1 MAQEKWRTMNKKN
14 QNHFLDNGGTLLI
27 MTAGILWATMG
38 IFVRQLT
45 AYGLTSIQISCLRL
59 TVAAVFYVV
68 IMLFQNPSGFRINW
82 RDIPLFFSLGLCGLA
97 IVTCTNFTAIQMMS
111 MSVASI
117 LMYTSPIWVMLMSIL
132 FFHEKVTRRK
142 LGALIIA
149 FMGCILVSGSGGGLV
164 TPVGIV
170 LGIISG
176 ISYGSYSIIG
186 TVALRKYPPLVVT
199 TYSFLF
205 AAMVMC
211 IIARPS
217 EFVTVYY
224 AAHDKFGLVG
234 WSVALGIV
242 TAVVPHLLYTIGL
255 KTTPASKAAILATI
269 EPMMTTLFGAVIYKE
284 PLTLGA
290 ALGIV
295 CILGAVVML
304 NVNLPVL
311 SFQKS
316 R

>member
-1 MAQEKWRTMNKKN
+1 MNKKK
-14 QNHFLDNGGTLLI
+14 QNRFSDNGGSLLVI
-27 MTAGILWATMG
+27 TAGILWATMG

-59 TVAAVFYVV
+59 TVAAAGYV
-68 IMLFQNPSGFRINW
+68 IILLIRDPKAFRIHL
-82 RDIPLFFSLGLCGLA
+82 RDIPLFFSLGVCGLA

-117 LMYTSPIWVMLMSIL
+117 LMYTSPIWVMLMSIV
-132 FFHEKVTRRK
+132 FFREKVTGKK
-142 LGALIIA
+142 LAALMIA
-149 FMGCILVSGSGGGLV
+149 FMGCILVSGSGGGMV
-164 TPVGIV
+164 TPAGLV

-211 IIARPS
+211 IISRPS
-217 EFVTVYY
+217 SFIAVYQ
-224 AAHDKFGLVG
+224 AAEDRVGLLG
-234 WSVALGIV
+234 WSIALGIV
-242 TAVVPHLLYTIGL
+242 TAVIPHLLYTIGL

-284 PLTLGA
+284 PLTMGS
-290 ALGIV
+290 ALGIL
-295 CILGAVVML
+295 CILGAVVIL

>member
-1 MAQEKWRTMNKKN
+1 MV
-14 QNHFLDNGGTLLI
+14 

-59 TVAAVFYVV
+59 TVAAVGYVV
-68 IMLFQNPSGFRINW
+68 ILLIQNPAGFRINW
-82 RDIPLFFSLGLCGLA
+82 RDIPLFFSLGVCGLA

-142 LGALIIA
+142 VAALIIA
-149 FMGCILVSGSGGGLV
+149 FSGCILVSGSGGGMV
-164 TPVGIV
+164 TPVGIL

-205 AAMVMC
+205 AAAVMC
-211 IIARPS
+211 IISRPS
-217 EFVTVYY
+217 EFVAVYQ
-224 AAHDKFGLVG
+224 ATEGKAGLLG
-234 WSVALGIV
+234 WSIALGIV
-242 TAVVPHLLYTIGL
+242 TAVIPHLLYTVGL

-269 EPMMTTLFGAVIYKE
+269 EPMMTTLFGALIYKE
-284 PLTLGA
+284 PLTIGS
-290 ALGIV
+290 ALGIL
-295 CILGAVVML
+295 CILGAVVIL

-311 SFQKS
+311 AFQKS